1 MRNDIFNN
9 WLQYLDN
16 GFRIQQRQVIML
28 VDNAPSHNF
37 VKSTNYKNE
46 NEDEESDSEFSETE
60 SISSQNSF
68 NDDDDDDNNNNNNNN
83 NDNNN
88 NYQLL
93 KLTNIR
99 LIYLPSNTTAHL
111 QPMDAGIINNFKV

>member
-46 NEDEESDSEFSETE
+46 NENEESNFEFSETE

-68 NDDDDDDNNNNNNNN
+68 NDDDDDNNNNN
-83 NDNNN
+83 NNN

-99 LIYLPSNTTAHL
+99 LIYLPPNTTAHL